1 MNKNFPVSVVDN
13 FFSNPDKVVKF
24 AESLTY
30 TQSNGFYPGK
40 RTELIHKVNY
50 DFFSSTIFKVLS
62 LFFDLNAS
70 IVSFD
75 DTAMQFQKIQP
86 FNKKEKNHIL
96 NKGLI
101 HQDESNTLAGVIY
114 LTKKPDLD
122 SGTSLYQEIKKD
134 LKAEEYGE
142 RKKLLYKIDQK
153 KLSQKNMKDYEKLIM
168 ECNQSF
174 EEVINVKNVYNRLIL
189 YPGNYFHTGNYF
201 TSKERL
207 TLVFFMKILNTQSP
221 LPIIRKNNIDEKI

>member
-168 ECNQSF
+168 ECNKSF

>member
-13 FFSNPDKVVKF
+13 FFSNPNKVVKF
-24 AESLTY
+24 AKSLTY
-30 TQSNGFYPGK
+30 NQSNGFYPGK

-50 DFFSSTIFKVLS
+50 DFFSNTILKVLS
-62 LFFDLNAS
+62 LFFDLNTTPL
-70 IVSFD
+70 SFNN
-75 DTAMQFQKIQP
+75 TAMQFQKIQP

-101 HQDESNTLAGVIY
+101 HQDTNNTLAGVIY
-114 LTKKPDLD
+114 LNKKPDLN
-122 SGTSLYQEIKKD
+122 SGTSIYQEIKKD
-134 LKAEEYGE
+134 LKAEEYGK

-153 KLSQKNMKDYEKLIM
+153 KLSHKNTKDYEKLIM

-189 YPGNYFHTGNYF
+189 YPGEYFHTGNYF

-207 TLVFFMKILNTQSP
+207 TLVFFIKMLNTQSP

>member
-1 MNKNFPVSVVDN
+1 
-13 FFSNPDKVVKF
+13 
-24 AESLTY
+24 
-30 TQSNGFYPGK
+30 
-40 RTELIHKVNY
+40 
-50 DFFSSTIFKVLS
+50 
-62 LFFDLNAS
+62 
-70 IVSFD
+70 
-75 DTAMQFQKIQP
+75 
-86 FNKKEKNHIL
+86 
-96 NKGLI
+96 
-101 HQDESNTLAGVIY
+101 LAGVIY

>member
-1 MNKNFPVSVVDN
+1 MNKNFPVAVVDN

-24 AESLTY
+24 AKSLTY
-30 TQSNGFYPGK
+30 TQSIGYYPGK
-40 RTELIHKVNY
+40 RTALLHKVNY
-50 DFFSSTIFKVLS
+50 DFFSNTIFKVLS

-70 IVSFD
+70 IVSFE

-86 FNKKEKNHIL
+86 FNKKEKNHVL

-134 LKAEEYGE
+134 LKAEEYGQ

>member
-134 LKAEEYGE
+134 LKAEEYGQ

>member
-1 MNKNFPVSVVDN
+1 MSKNFPVTVVDN

-30 TQSNGFYPGK
+30 IQSKGYYPGK
-40 RTELIHKVNY
+40 RSALLHKVNY
-50 DFFSSTIFKVLS
+50 DFFSNTILKVLS
-62 LFFDLNAS
+62 LFFDLKTTPL
-70 IVSFD
+70 SFN

-101 HQDESNTLAGVIY
+101 HQDTNNTLAGVIY
-114 LTKKPDLD
+114 LNKKPDLN
-122 SGTSLYQEIKKD
+122 SGTSIYQEIKKD
-134 LKAEEYGE
+134 LKAEEYGK

-153 KLSQKNMKDYEKLIM
+153 KLSHKNTKDYEKLIM

-189 YPGNYFHTGNYF
+189 YPGEYFHTGNYF

-207 TLVFFMKILNTQSP
+207 TLVFFIKMLNTQSP

>member
-13 FFSNPDKVVKF
+13 FFSDPDKVVKF

-40 RTELIHKVNY
+40 RSALLHKVNY

-101 HQDESNTLAGVIY
+101 HQDLNNTLAGVIY

-134 LKAEEYGE
+134 LKAEEYGQ

-153 KLSQKNMKDYEKLIM
+153 KLSQKNIKDYEKLIM

-201 TSKERL
+201 ISKERL

>member
-13 FFSNPDKVVKF
+13 FFSDPDKVVKF

-40 RTELIHKVNY
+40 RSALLHKVNY

-86 FNKKEKNHIL
+86 FNKKEKNNIL

-101 HQDESNTLAGVIY
+101 HQDSFGTLAGVIY
-114 LTKKPDLD
+114 PNKKPDLD
-122 SGTSLYQEIKKD
+122 SGTSIYQEIKKD
-134 LKAEEYGE
+134 LKAEEYAK
-142 RKKLLYKIDQK
+142 RKKLFYKIDQK

-174 EEVINVKNVYNRLIL
+174 KEVINIKNVYNRLIL
-189 YPGNYFHTGNYF
+189 YPGDYFHTGNYF

-207 TLVFFMKILNTQSP
+207 TLVFFIKILNTQSP